1 MEVINMCELNAYILR
16 EGEEELVMESVGSL
30 VPVDGK
36 ITLKSIFG
44 ETISIN
50 GSLLEVDLI
59 GQKIRLKPL

>member
-1 MEVINMCELNAYILR
+1 
-16 EGEEELVMESVGSL
+16 MESVGSL

-50 GSLLEVDLI
+50 GALLEVDLI

>member
-1 MEVINMCELNAYILR
+1 MCELNAYILR

-50 GSLLEVDLI
+50 AALLEVDLI
-59 GQKIRLKPL
+59 GQRIRLKPL

>member
-1 MEVINMCELNAYILR
+1 MCELNAYILR

>member
-1 MEVINMCELNAYILR
+1 MCELNAYILR
-16 EGEEELVMESVGSL
+16 EGDEELVMENVGSL

-50 GSLLEVDLI
+50 GALLEVDLI

>member
-1 MEVINMCELNAYILR
+1 MCELNAYILR

-50 GSLLEVDLI
+50 GALLEVEMI

>member
-1 MEVINMCELNAYILR
+1 MCELNAYILR

-50 GSLLEVDLI
+50 GALLEVDLI

>member
-1 MEVINMCELNAYILR
+1 MCELNAYILR
-16 EGEEELVMESVGSL
+16 EGEEELVMENVGSL

-44 ETISIN
+44 ETISIS
-50 GSLLEVDLI
+50 GALLEVDLI

>member
-1 MEVINMCELNAYILR
+1 MCELNAYILR

-36 ITLKSIFG
+36 ITLNSIFG

-50 GSLLEVDLI
+50 AALLEVDLI